1 MRCFPFNCKLFPLF
15 FQSALLKGCRCLEID
30 CWDGS
35 NNDPVVYHG
44 HTLTSKITFCSVI
57 HVVDKYAFAVR
68 IYMLVKM
75 PWCFNKACNYTVILR
90 FSGVKKKKKKI
101 KTETV
106 FMEWVSLTRG
116 HLVKDWKWTEQLFQ
130 NLSNV
135 LLFFSIS
142 SHVFTSLI
150 LLLLTLSYILSSISQ
165 NTENIRLEL

>member
-90 FSGVKKKKKKI
+90 FSGVKKKKIKKNQNWDSI
-101 KTETV
+101 YRMSITNQRSFNQGLK
-106 FMEWVSLTRG
+106 M
-116 HLVKDWKWTEQLFQ
+116 DWTT
-130 NLSNV
+130 
-135 LLFFSIS
+135 IS
-142 SHVFTSLI
+142 ESV
-150 LLLLTLSYILSSISQ
+150 
-165 NTENIRLEL
+165 